1 MKLENYAAATG
12 MKKID
17 TLITLHQ
24 RMQLHSEAV
33 SKMRQTDTCLR
44 KAVFR
49 WGTEDHPV
57 VSKDVPAWRD
67 LYDLWELRTDCE
79 NLEPEG

>member
-12 MKKID
+12 IPD
-17 TLITLHQ
+17 ICNYT
-24 RMQLHSEAV
+24 
-33 SKMRQTDTCLR
+33 KMRQTDTCLR

-49 WGTEDHPV
+49 WDAEDHPV